1 MGIQMAA
8 VTTMIAVLTAG
19 VTAQE
24 PAAAGSGPTVVL
36 HVTDYAQVSRSDLAK
51 AEELAT
57 GIYRAAGVR
66 TIWIEGAAATVLAD
80 NAFHL
85 DVILL
90 SKEMVA
96 QKCRL
101 DAIPDAAFGAAT
113 QSSRRAYIFY
123 PRIAG
128 HATRTRGA
136 ISRLL
141 AGLLAHEIGHVLLP
155 AHGHSTSGIMQGT
168 WDGRIVRVPG
178 FTKAQAATI
187 RSLLNVANAN

>member
-1 MGIQMAA
+1 MGIQTAG

-36 HVTDYAQVSRSDLAK
+36 HVTDYAPVSRSDLAE

-80 NAFHL
+80 DAFHV

-101 DAIPDAAFGAAT
+101 DAMSDAAFGAAT
-113 QSSRRAYIFY
+113 RSTRRAYIFY
-123 PRIAG
+123 SPSPDIPPARRARS
-128 HATRTRGA
+128 AVYSAECWRTR
-136 ISRLL
+136 SR
-141 AGLLAHEIGHVLLP
+141 HVLLP
-155 AHGHSTSGIMQGT
+155 ANGHSTSGVMQGN
-168 WDGRIVRVPG
+168 WDGRIARVPG
-178 FTKAQAATI
+178 FTKVQAATI
-187 RSLLNVANAN
+187 RSLLTVANAN

>member
-1 MGIQMAA
+1 MGIQTAA

-19 VTAQE
+19 VTAPE

-36 HVTDYAQVSRSDLAK
+36 HVTDYAQVSRSDLAE

-57 GIYRAAGVR
+57 GIYREAGVR

-80 NAFHL
+80 DAFHV

-113 QSSRRAYIFY
+113 QSPRRAYIFY

-128 HATRTRGA
+128 HAARTQGA

-155 AHGHSTSGIMQGT
+155 ANGHSTSGVMRGT

-187 RSLLNVANAN
+187 RSLLTVANAN